1 MADAGDVVALV
12 KDLRPVF
19 GQRVQGWLALAAALD
34 DDGGDHKMCL
44 GHLQTVTASP
54 FLCPSEHS
62 GGDDG
67 TRTHDPL
74 LAN

>member
-44 GHLQTVTASP
+44 G
-54 FLCPSEHS
+54 FLCP
-62 GGDDG
+62 G
-67 TRTHDPL
+67 R
-74 LAN
+74 AQWWR